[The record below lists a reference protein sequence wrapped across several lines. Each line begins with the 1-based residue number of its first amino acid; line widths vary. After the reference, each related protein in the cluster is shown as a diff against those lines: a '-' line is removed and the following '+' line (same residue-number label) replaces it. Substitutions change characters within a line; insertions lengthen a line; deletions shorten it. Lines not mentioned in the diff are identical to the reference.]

1 MEIKFTKD
9 QFKKLLKIVYLGN
22 WLANAIHSGRKG
34 DERIKEFDEI
44 EQYIFSFAKDF
55 GLEKYVEFDEKFQEF
70 FPTSELEEELQKF
83 VDEYDNE
90 VFWEELIFRLTRR
103 DFIREYGKE
112 AINKMSLE
120 ERIEKEFP
128 FEEKYREEFSKNGIE
143 NLDI

>member
-1 MEIKFTKD
+1 MEIEFTKE
-9 QFKKLLKIVYLGN
+9 QFERLLKIVYLGN
-22 WLANAIHSGRKG
+22 WLVNAIHSGRKD
-34 DERIKEFDEI
+34 DEHIKEFDEI

-55 GLEKYVEFDEKFQEF
+55 GLEKYVEFDEKLQEF
-70 FPTSELEEELQKF
+70 FPIGELEEELQKF

-90 VFWEELIFRLTRR
+90 VFWEELISRLARS

-128 FEEKYREEFSKNGIE
+128 FEKNTAKNFPKTALRI
-143 NLDI
+143 